1 MLILVD
7 EKEIECLSL
16 SEKPLFLLKKL
27 QSLWLHHYRSRNEAG
42 VGGAVQ
48 RERARESAISFYHA
62 PFWVELGEFR

>member
-42 VGGAVQ
+42 VGRAAQ
-48 RERARESAISFYHA
+48 REREHARV
-62 PFWVELGEFR
+62 PFPSTMHHFGLN